1 MQPEIQ
7 THLGKIR
14 LWFSYN
20 QSIFIPRT
28 SSQDAG
34 REPFRLF
41 LLNPRR
47 SAAILYNLIE
57 WISTEVYNSDGILR
71 VSVFLVVYKWSV
83 RR

>member
-14 LWFSYN
+14 LWFSSRKRVISSYN

-34 REPFRLF
+34 PETIRLF

-47 SAAILYNLIE
+47 SAAIL
-57 WISTEVYNSDGILR
+57 
-71 VSVFLVVYKWSV
+71 
-83 RR
+83 